1 MKKIIYFFIFSFFFL
16 IISYADEKK
25 IFVTDPFPVVRYL
38 NMALAAGMLIFAVIN
53 ILSIFSLSWSTAI
66 IISFMFSIY
75 QM

>member
-1 MKKIIYFFIFSFFFL
+1 MSNN
-16 IISYADEKK
+16 SSSSGNTAANPNEKK
-25 IFVTDPFPVVRYL
+25 IFVTDPSPVVRYL
-38 NMALAAGMLIFAVIN
+38 NMALAAGMLIFAIIN

>member
-1 MKKIIYFFIFSFFFL
+1 MNNTS
-16 IISYADEKK
+16 SSSGNTAANPNEKK

>member
-1 MKKIIYFFIFSFFFL
+1 MSNN
-16 IISYADEKK
+16 SSSSGNTAANPNEKK
-25 IFVTDPFPVVRYL
+25 ILVTDPFPVVRYL
-38 NMALAAGMLIFAVIN
+38 NMALAAGMLIFAIIN

>member
-1 MKKIIYFFIFSFFFL
+1 MNNTS
-16 IISYADEKK
+16 SSSGNTAGNTNEKK